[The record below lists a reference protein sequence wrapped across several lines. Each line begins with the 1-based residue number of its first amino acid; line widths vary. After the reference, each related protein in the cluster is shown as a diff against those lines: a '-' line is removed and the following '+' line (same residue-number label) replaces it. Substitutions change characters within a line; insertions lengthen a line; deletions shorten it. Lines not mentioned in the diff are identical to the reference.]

1 MDSYRA
7 TFISGRSASWKDKL
21 KLALIGLVAGAIL
34 IAAVILSL
42 GLALVLIP
50 LGFVAYLFRRPLLRA
65 LFRQAQSGMA
75 GAGMAAGESAAPRS
89 PGPSAGH
96 AGGPDGE
103 RETPSR
109 PRTVTI
115 DADYT
120 VVETRRPGRSDD

>member
-1 MDSYRA
+1 MTMDSYRA
-7 TFISGRSASWKDKL
+7 YFITGRSASWQDKL
-21 KLALIGLVAGAIL
+21 KLALLGLAGGAIL

-65 LFRQAQSGMA
+65 LFRGATANMEAARAGRRPDGAGEPRADGQSGG
-75 GAGMAAGESAAPRS
+75 GA
-89 PGPSAGH
+89 
-96 AGGPDGE
+96 
-103 RETPSR
+103 TPQAR

-120 VVETRRPGRSDD
+120 VVDERRPGRPTE

>member
-7 TFISGRSASWKDKL
+7 YYISGRSASWKDKL
-21 KLALIGLVAGAIL
+21 KLALLGLVGGAIL

-65 LFRQAQSGMA
+65 LFRQAGVGTA
-75 GAGMAAGESAAPRS
+75 GRRPPGAERTAAPGAGPAGEPK
-89 PGPSAGH
+89 G
-96 AGGPDGE
+96 
-103 RETPSR
+103 

-120 VVETRRPGRSDD
+120 VVEPDRGDRPTR